1 MLSAVGIATLMLL
14 MGALASG
21 ATAAWMRR
29 AGRREMRAGD
39 GGQAASPAIEVHG
52 PGLLLRTTIEQALP
66 SHLTRDYQAQVEQQE
81 SASDRAILERFLADV
96 RDLVAAEEA
105 VFWSWL
111 EDRDTLRPWAWS
123 TPSVDRPQYFRMGDW
138 GPLVQWSAQ
147 ERLMHTAG
155 TDPAFPQIAVVPV
168 LSGDRLHGVVSV
180 TSGAGLSIG
189 KAAVR
194 QWLPRHA
201 SHIAKLADLFD
212 TRRAYGRHM
221 RQGQALLLAA
231 DRIRGHKSREAL
243 AQSLCTTA
251 LEVTRASEAAL
262 VRWNSADGTG
272 DVQYTSGHLGVAAGF
287 AVAPDSLV
295 ARTCIDGLPVVL
307 EDAATLR
314 TNAVFGP
321 GDSFARV
328 GSAAII
334 PIVREDVC
342 LGAIVITAADAG
354 AISHD
359 EARNVGLLG
368 AIASTALEIVWEIEE
383 VDRRARIDALTGL
396 SNRRHFE
403 EQLQRIIAETDRFGG
418 FGSLVLVDI
427 DHFKSV
433 NDTYGHQAGDQVLRQ
448 IARQLADG
456 VRTVDVCARYGGEEL
471 AILLPQTGIEGARD
485 LAERLRQSIAD
496 RTVRV
501 GGDEIRVTASFGVA
515 TYPDPVKVK
524 ESLFPAADRALYAAK
539 HDGRNC
545 VRSVGGSG
553 ESA

>member
-1 MLSAVGIATLMLL
+1 MSDVTLAALLLLVAIA
-14 MGALASG
+14 ASG
-21 ATAAWMRR
+21 ATAAWLRRR
-29 AGRREMRAGD
+29 ARPRTGASPQSLD
-39 GGQAASPAIEVHG
+39 GTPAIEAYG
-52 PGLLLRTTIEQALP
+52 PGRLLRTTIEQALP
-66 SHLTRDYQAQVEQQE
+66 SHLTRDYQAQIEQQE
-81 SASDRAILERFLADV
+81 SAGDRAVLERFLADV

-123 TPSVDRPQYFRMGDW
+123 TPSVDRPQHFRMGDW

-147 ERLMHTAG
+147 ERLIHTAG
-155 TDPAFPQIAVVPV
+155 ADPAFPQIAVVPV
-168 LSGDRLHGVVSV
+168 LSGERLHGVVSV
-180 TSGAGLSIG
+180 TSAAGLSIG
-189 KAAVR
+189 KAAIR

-201 SHIAKLADLFD
+201 DHVAKLADLFD

-221 RQGQALLLAA
+221 RQGQALLQAA
-231 DRIRGHKSREAL
+231 DRIRSHKSREAL
-243 AQSLCTTA
+243 AHSLCTTA
-251 LEVTRASEAAL
+251 LEVTSARDAAL
-262 VRWNSADGTG
+262 VRWNGADGSG
-272 DVQYTSGHLGVAAGF
+272 DVQYTSGNLGVAAGF
-287 AVAPDSLV
+287 RLHPDSLV
-295 ARTCIDGLPVVL
+295 ARTCLDGLPVVL
-307 EDAATLR
+307 EDATALQV
-314 TNAVFGP
+314 NDVFGP

-328 GSAAII
+328 GSAAVI

-342 LGAIVITAADAG
+342 LGAIVITAAEPG

-396 SNRRHFE
+396 ANRRHFE

-418 FGSLVLVDI
+418 YGSLVLADI

-448 IARQLADG
+448 VAKVLADG

-471 AILLPQTGIEGARD
+471 AILLPQTSLEGARE
-485 LAERLRQSIAD
+485 LAERIRQSIAD
-496 RTVRV
+496 RIVRV
-501 GGDEIRVTASFGVA
+501 GGEEIRVTASFGVA

-545 VRSVGGSG
+545 VRTAGANS
-553 ESA
+553 EAT